1 MWRCMFCRTSNQHD
15 VCRECGVEPVT
26 DPIERAIYFRSKQA
40 ECTKQADSLPKPVRF
55 TAKGKVVVGCSFEE
69 KQLRRRAGGYARAA
83 SDNERLALV

>member
-1 MWRCMFCRTSNQHD
+1 MWRCIFCRASNQRET
-15 VCRECGVEPVT
+15 CRECGAEPVT

-40 ECTKQADSLPKPVRF
+40 ECNAKADAMPKYVRF
-55 TAKGKVVVGCSFEE
+55 NAKGKPIVKPTFEE